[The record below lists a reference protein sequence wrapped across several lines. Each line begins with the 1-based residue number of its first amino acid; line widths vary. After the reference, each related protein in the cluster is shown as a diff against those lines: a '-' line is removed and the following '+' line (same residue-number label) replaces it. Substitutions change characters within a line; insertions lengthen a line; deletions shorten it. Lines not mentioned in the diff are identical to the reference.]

1 MLVTFYCENC
11 QAKLRI
17 NADAMGSSLECPEC
31 GNSLDVPHMQLG
43 PGFVVGGFLIKHKLG
58 EGGMGE
64 VYLATQLSLERDVA
78 LKILPSRF
86 TRENSFVVRFLK
98 EVHYQAKLDHPNI
111 VAAYDAGEDS
121 GVYYMAMSYV
131 AGETLE
137 EWLDREGTLAEKDA
151 LQVVRQIGMALQYAF
166 EEKGILHRDIKPANI
181 MLTPTLHAKVLDM
194 GLSKNTFEKNS
205 TTLADTLMG
214 TPNYM
219 SPEQIEHPQD
229 IDTRSD
235 LFGLGMTLYHMLTGQ
250 IPFEDTGYLKTLQRH
265 AKEKLEDPRNLVPGI
280 SKAASRLLLRMLAR
294 DPDDR
299 YPDWD
304 SFLEDLRQVISHQRS
319 PKRPEGEST
328 LELDPDPDPV
338 PVPEPTPA
346 EPPPSEPGGK
356 PLSLEGIILSICL
369 GLLLGVGA
377 VLLIKP
383 RLPDSR
389 SVQSDLARTST
400 IPERPASVPDPVP
413 EPTPTETQVDLPALQ
428 RELTTLILRFERDR
442 DHHDELL
449 RELAD
454 LGTRASGT
462 PVSEAAAEQIVRI
475 RRDRDEAVESARK
488 HLRENTI
495 RLLYEQ
501 GPQPA
506 RAYIA
511 SYDSPFKT
519 ELDGLSDNLRRRIRI
534 WEQQERSQREAEAKI
549 AADWL
554 QELRR
559 QLVSPILKRE
569 WSLAIRMVDQA
580 AEEPSLF
587 PVADDLAALRKELL
601 AVQAVPEQILDSY
614 TEQLHEEIALY
625 LLDRTLWV
633 HIKEVQDNGL
643 LVVRTL
649 YGEDGRARGSAEL
662 FIPFNTLSSS
672 EIHSRLETM
681 EGPHFLFYRALLA
694 QRSGDREAS
703 RRYLEECGTPL
714 ALTLR
719 DELFAL
725 PSIPSVRDTFPSSLD
740 SPLNTP
746 RFVPLPTF
754 ESP

>member
-17 NADAMGSSLECPEC
+17 NADAMGSSLDCPEC
-31 GNSLDVPHMQLG
+31 EHSLRVPHMQLG

-121 GVYYMAMSYV
+121 GVYFMAMAYV

-137 EWLDREGTLAEKDA
+137 EWLEREGTLAEKDA
-151 LQVVRQIGMALQYAF
+151 LQVVRQIAMALQYAF

-181 MLTPTLHAKVLDM
+181 ILTPTLHAKVLDM

-219 SPEQIEHPQD
+219 SPEQIDRPQN

-250 IPFEDTGYLKTLQRH
+250 IPFDDTGYLKILQRH

-280 SKAASRLLLRMLAR
+280 SKATSRLLLRMLAR

-299 YPDWD
+299 FSDWD
-304 SFLEDLRQVISHQRS
+304 AFLVDLQQVIGHHRS
-319 PKRPEGEST
+319 PKLPDGEST
-328 LELDPDPDPV
+328 LELNADPPPA
-338 PVPEPTPA
+338 PIPEPTPA
-346 EPPPSEPGGK
+346 ET
-356 PLSLEGIILSICL
+356 PLFVNAANPRSLQGVILSICL
-369 GLLLGVGA
+369 GLFLGIIA
-377 VLLIKP
+377 VFLIAP
-383 RLPDSR
+383 RLAAP
-389 SVQSDLARTST
+389 RTDQLDT
-400 IPERPASVPDPVP
+400 AQTASPPPDPVP
-413 EPTPTETQVDLPALQ
+413 EPTPEPIPTDPPVDLSALQ
-428 RELTTLILRFERDR
+428 RELSSLILRYERDR
-442 DHHDELL
+442 SQHDELL
-449 RELAD
+449 RELAN
-454 LGTRASGT
+454 LGTLASGT

-475 RRDRDEAVESARK
+475 RRDRDNAVENARK

-495 RLLYEQ
+495 RTLYEE
-501 GPQPA
+501 GPGPA
-506 RAYIA
+506 RAYIG
-511 SYDSPFKT
+511 SYDGPFKE
-519 ELDGLSDNLRRRIRI
+519 ELDGLADNLRRRIRI
-534 WEQQERSQREAEAKI
+534 WEQQEQSQREAEARI

-554 QELRR
+554 QELRT
-559 QLVSPILKRE
+559 QLVSLILKRE
-569 WSLAIRMVDQA
+569 WTRAIRMVDQA

-587 PVADDLAALRKELL
+587 PVADQLADLRQELL
-601 AVQAVPEQILDSY
+601 ALKSVPELILESY
-614 TEQLHEEIALY
+614 SEQLHAESSLM

-633 HIKEVQDNGL
+633 QIKEIQDNGL

-649 YGEDGRARGSAEL
+649 YGDNGHARGSAEL
-662 FIPFNTLSSS
+662 FIPFNTLNVS
-672 EIHSRLETM
+672 EIHSRLQNL
-681 EGPHFLFYRALLA
+681 EGPHFLLYRALLA

-703 RRYLEECGTPL
+703 RRYLEEYGTPL

-725 PSIPSVRDTFPSSLD
+725 PSISPTREAFPSSLD

-746 RFVPLPTF
+746 RFVPLPRF